1 MLKKTKI
8 KRRNTEMM
16 EKGAVSGSAAPSGG
30 GGGAAAAAASIAHDK
45 ESWS

>member
-16 EKGAVSGSAAPSGG
+16 EKGSGG
-30 GGGAAAAAASIAHDK
+30 CGGTAAAATASIAHDK